1 MVKEDFERVHL
12 LDRIYLRED
21 ELFILDEINRSERVK
36 KSKFV
41 NYDGRR
47 EKRPRYLERRSIIQS
62 FIRTGRSM
70 SGRKTGSKHSF
81 SIRNVR

>member
-1 MVKEDFERVHL
+1 MLNEDFERVHL
-12 LDRIYLRED
+12 LDSKYLKED

-47 EKRPRYLERRSIIQS
+47 EKRPRYLDRRSVVQS
-62 FIRTGRSM
+62 FIRTGNIV
-70 SGRKTGSKHSF
+70 SGRKTRYKHSF
-81 SIRNVR
+81 FTRNV